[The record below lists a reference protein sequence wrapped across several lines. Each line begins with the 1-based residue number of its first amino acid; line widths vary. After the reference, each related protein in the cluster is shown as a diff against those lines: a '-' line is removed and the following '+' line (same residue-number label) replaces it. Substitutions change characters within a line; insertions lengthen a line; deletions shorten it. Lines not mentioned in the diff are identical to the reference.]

1 MKVRKDRK
9 GFTLAELLIVVAI
22 IGILVAISIPMFSGQ
37 LEKAR
42 QSTDL
47 SNMRSAKSA
56 AIAEYLSDGSYGE
69 VLYNFDAG
77 KGTVTNEVPE
87 GYGKSRSLVYEGTAY
102 EPLNKYVQVRIKD
115 DVILAYWTDS
125 ASPITSPTASTGG
138 SGSTVPGIIPPAGD
152 DGSGSSPDYSAAL
165 AAKDNQIQ
173 QLQSQLTAASGQIS
187 SLQQQIAALQASG
200 SASESTIS
208 SLQSQLQQAN
218 TARDSLQSQLTALQK
233 DNTDLQ
239 EENNRLTAENERLK
253 QELEDLKNQDHGETG
268 PLPAGVKSEDSQ
280 IGSDH
285 VVVEVPQE
293 FQGKHINTTFVFDG
307 NVSSSYGYGNVPADG
322 TNTVVLETHVA
333 PAEIYVHATGSD
345 QTKPLKVISVTI
357 ALAD

>member
-1 MKVRKDRK
+1 M
-9 GFTLAELLIVVAI
+9 AELLIVVAI
-22 IGILVAISIPMFSGQ
+22 IGVLVAISIPTFSGQ

-56 AIAEYLSDGSYGE
+56 AIAEYLVAGARGE
-69 VLYNFDAG
+69 VLYNFDAA
-77 KGTVTNEVPE
+77 KGMVTNEVPE
-87 GYGKSRSLVYEGTAY
+87 GYGKSKTLVYEGTAY
-102 EPLNKYVQVRIKD
+102 EPLNKYVQVSVKD

-125 ASPITSPTASTGG
+125 DSPITSPAASAGG
-138 SGSTVPGIIPPAGD
+138 SGSSVPGILPTAGD

-173 QLQSQLTAASGQIS
+173 QLQNQLAAASGQIS
-187 SLQQQIAALQASG
+187 SLQQRIAELQASG
-200 SASESTIS
+200 SVSKSTIS

-218 TARDSLQSQLTALQK
+218 TARDSLQTQLDALQK
-233 DNTDLQ
+233 DNTDLR
-239 EENNRLTAENERLK
+239 EENNKLMAENERLK
-253 QELEDLKNQDHGETG
+253 QELEDLKNQDQDETG
-268 PLPAGVKSEDSQ
+268 SLPANVKSEDSK

-285 VVVEVPQE
+285 VIVEVPQQ

-322 TNTVVLETHVA
+322 SNTVVLETHVA

-345 QTKPLKVISVTI
+345 QTKPLKVISVSI
-357 ALAD
+357 QLAD